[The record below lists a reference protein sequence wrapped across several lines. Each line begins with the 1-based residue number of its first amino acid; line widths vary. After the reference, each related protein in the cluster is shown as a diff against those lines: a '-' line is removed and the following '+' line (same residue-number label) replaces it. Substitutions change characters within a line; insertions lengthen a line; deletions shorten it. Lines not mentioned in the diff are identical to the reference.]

1 MNHKAH
7 KVLKYKEHEGGNKES
22 EINNKEVEKILNI
35 QQAIFNTHSNS
46 SVQYSFPSVVKNIEQ
61 GTRND

>member
-22 EINNKEVEKILNI
+22 EINNKK
-35 QQAIFNTHSNS
+35 
-46 SVQYSFPSVVKNIEQ
+46 
-61 GTRND
+61 